1 MIKVLLAEDQAL
13 VREGLR
19 LLLELQGDLVVTA
32 VADGAEAVKRAQR
45 EAFDVALLDVR
56 MPRMDGVACL
66 RRLRALRPDL
76 PVLML
81 TTFDDDRLVQECLAA
96 GATAYL
102 LKDMAAEDL
111 ANAVRLVV
119 LGGQLI
125 PGDLARRL
133 VARGDAGPGA
143 DPRRSAGEG
152 TSRGPSPRGGGTAP
166 ASAPTEGGTDPADPR
181 RGDGTAPAAAA
192 AGDGSAAATGVPV
205 QDRTAPTA
213 GALARWDAGGPP
225 PVSGILERLTARQ
238 REVLALLAQ
247 GLTNREIAARLHLS
261 EGTVKN
267 VVSEIYARL
276 EVRDRVEAVLRAR
289 GWLGGPR
296 GESAGG

>member
-19 LLLELQGDLVVTA
+19 LLLELQGDLAVTA
-32 VADGAEAVKRAQR
+32 VADGAEAVERAR
-45 EAFDVALLDVR
+45 HEAFDVALLDVR
-56 MPRMDGVACL
+56 MPRVDGVTCL
-66 RRLRALRPDL
+66 RRLRALQPDL

-133 VARGDAGPGA
+133 VARADAGAGTGPGRPAEEGRCQGPGPREGGRPLEAAPAGGETVPA
-143 DPRRSAGEG
+143 DRC
-152 TSRGPSPRGGGTAP
+152 RGRGVAPSPAAP
-166 ASAPTEGGTDPADPR
+166 
-181 RGDGTAPAAAA
+181 
-192 AGDGSAAATGVPV
+192 GDGSAAAATGGSSRGGTPP
-205 QDRTAPTA
+205 AA
-213 GALARWDAGGPP
+213 GAQAPWGAGAPA
-225 PVSGILERLTARQ
+225 SGILGRLTARQ
-238 REVLALLAQ
+238 REILALLAQ

-289 GWLGGPR
+289 GWLGGPP
-296 GESAGG
+296 GAGGG